1 MLPLALAGLVR
12 DAGNP
17 AAAVTNTSPLHF
29 LGIGLITAGLLMA
42 CITGFQLLMYGI
54 DTVRGIAELPGR
66 LLYLTTGAGLLI
78 FLIGLWLLH
87 APT

>member
-1 MLPLALAGLVR
+1 MLLFALAGLLRASDPV
-12 DAGNP
+12 
-17 AAAVTNTSPLHF
+17 AAVTNASPLHF

-54 DTVRGIAELPGR
+54 DTVRGVAELPGR
-66 LLYLTTGAGLLI
+66 LLYLTTGIGLGI
-78 FLIGLWLLH
+78 FLVGLWLLH